1 MVPRH
6 QYPLNILTAGGV
18 VSGPGLHPSPKK
30 DHHHDPHHV
39 APYLSPSGHPSLSP
53 YSKMGPSNPPLHSPK
68 GQQQQ
73 SSKLYY
79 ECRLCGMRYDT
90 EQKLHF
96 HRQAHVDVRPRPSSI
111 SEYPADMPTPGSSG
125 SSVPPDLLSCQ
136 ECQETFTSDD
146 EYRRHLL
153 VHMLK
158 CCRCGIVLDN
168 EANFVRH
175 LQTQHNE
182 APLYVCYL
190 CDKQV
195 SSVQQ
200 LSRHLLSHPD
210 ELNFMCKEC
219 NKGFAWKFQ
228 LKQHI
233 AQHNSRPYT
242 CKECG
247 KKFAHKTHLRRHE
260 VVHSGVKPHQCK
272 VCQQSFSRKSSLSRH
287 YFIHTPE
294 KPFVCPV
301 CDKGFNRKGR
311 LKNHLNIHIREG
323 LLHLADYV
331 IERRPITREFIEQM
345 NQVKSDDTTP
355 GGAPYEDMSGYTMSD
370 VRQRGPS
377 FVVKSEP
384 HDYEMKDHSATYH
397 HHGSSHHKDESEESS
412 CSDTDD
418 GDIDENEA
426 DMSEEIT
433 YDHPPTT
440 AQSATIVTPSASE
453 TPLTVGH
460 DGKEARRESG
470 VSGAYYSD
478 GVKAFERLHPR
489 PHSCLLYTSPSPR
502 DS

>member
-1 MVPRH
+1 VNL
-6 QYPLNILTAGGV
+6 YP
-18 VSGPGLHPSPKK
+18 
-30 DHHHDPHHV
+30 
-39 APYLSPSGHPSLSP
+39 SPSGHPQMSP
-53 YSKMGPSNPPLHSPK
+53 YSKKIGASNPPLTSPK
-68 GQQQQ
+68 GQQHQQQ

-79 ECRLCGMRYDT
+79 ECRTCGTRYDT

-111 SEYPADMPTPGSSG
+111 TEYPAEILTPGSSG
-125 SSVPPDLLSCQ
+125 SSAPPDLWNCQ
-136 ECQETFTSDD
+136 ECQETFTNDD
-146 EYRRHLL
+146 EHRRHLL
-153 VHMLK
+153 VHMFK
-158 CCRCGIVLDN
+158 CCFCGIVLDS
-168 EANFVRH
+168 ETNFVRH
-175 LQTQHNE
+175 LQTHNE
-182 APLYVCYL
+182 AALYVCYL

-195 SSVQQ
+195 STVQQ
-200 LSRHLLSHPD
+200 LSRHLLAHPD
-210 ELNFMCKEC
+210 ELNFVCKEC

-228 LKQHI
+228 LNQHI
-233 AQHNSRPYT
+233 AQHSSRPYT

-323 LLHLADYV
+323 LHHLADYV

-345 NQVKSDDTTP
+345 NQVKSDDSTAS
-355 GGAPYEDMSGYTMSD
+355 GAPYEDMSGYTMSD

-384 HDYEMKDHSATYH
+384 HDYEMKEHPTAYH
-397 HHGSSHHKDESEESS
+397 QHGHNHHKEESEDSS

-433 YDHPPTT
+433 YDRPPPTT
-440 AQSATIVTPSASE
+440 QSPTIVTSPSSVSE
-453 TPLTVGH
+453 TLAA
-460 DGKEARRESG
+460 ERRDRNETRQESG
-470 VSGAYYSD
+470 GAAAYYTDS
-478 GVKAFERLHPR
+478 VKAFERLHPR
-489 PHSCLLYTSPSPR
+489 PHSRESISPSEHMERTTIHEKHKSR
-502 DS
+502 DSS